1 MEKIR
6 CEEMNENS
14 ASCKLPINTELKI
27 IEDPVFVQVHVA
39 ADRKDIGRNW
49 THREKWLLSIC
60 IFVVV
65 VLVAFVTVTFVFKEI
80 YNGDEEICLT
90 TDCIKTAAELLEDID
105 FSVDPCDDFYQYTCG
120 NWERRNIIPEDM
132 AAIGNIE
139 RQHRKLQ
146 IIIKRIL
153 ETPPNQFDGNATTK
167 AKTLYKSCMN
177 MSQIQYIGDKPFHHI
192 LRSFGGWPVIT
203 DQWDADKFSIESTL
217 AKLYKEFH
225 ISVILNFNVSPD
237 DKNSSTNI
245 IHLDQAHLGMPS
257 RDYYLDPNDIQY
269 VDAYENFMVSVSELL
284 GADRNFS
291 GKELREVIQFE
302 TELAN
307 ITNSI
312 EDRVDM
318 ESLYTKISIAE
329 LNQMAPE
336 FDWLKYFRSIISPD
350 VQESEQL
357 VTIAPN
363 YLKNMSQ
370 LLSRTHKRIIAN
382 YIFWIMTKEL
392 CPHLTHEYRLLDYR
406 YRKVL
411 EGIRKE
417 KTLWESCVSFINTEI
432 GHAVGAL
439 FVSEHFKKENKD
451 IALEMIQNIR
461 NAFNKLLDDNTWM
474 DEETRKFAKEK
485 ANAMIGMIG
494 YPEFILKKSKLD
506 KFYEM
511 LEVDPDS
518 YFRSV
523 HQIKRYKS
531 HNQIKELREPVDRE
545 KWLQDPAVIN
555 AYYNPNTNDIV
566 FPAGILQP
574 VFYSNSYPKSLNYG
588 GIGIVIGHEIT
599 HGFDNRGRKFDKT
612 GNLKQWWK
620 NETIEA
626 FNKKAQCMID
636 QYSSFVLKQA
646 GLKIRGINTLGE
658 NIADNG
664 GLKQAYQAYQQ
675 WVADHGAEPPLPG
688 LNLTHEQLFFVN
700 YARIWCGKMRDEE
713 ALNQIRTE
721 VHSPGPIRVKGPL
734 SNSVEFSKVYNCPL
748 GSNMNPEH
756 KCQVW

>member
-6 CEEMNENS
+6 CEEMNKNS

-80 YNGDEEICLT
+80 YN
-90 TDCIKTAAELLEDID
+90 AAELLEDID

-132 AAIGNIE
+132 AAIGNVE

-146 IIIKRIL
+146 IIIK
-153 ETPPNQFDGNATTK
+153 T
-167 AKTLYKSCMN
+167 
-177 MSQIQYIGDKPFHHI
+177 QIQYIGDKPFHLI

-291 GKELREVIQFE
+291 RKELREVIQFE

-312 EDRVDM
+312 EDRVDI

-411 EGIRKE
+411 E
-417 KTLWESCVSFINTEI
+417 INTEI

-485 ANAMIGMIG
+485 
-494 YPEFILKKSKLD
+494 
-506 KFYEM
+506 

-518 YFRSV
+518 YFRNV
-523 HQIKRYKS
+523 HQIKRYRS

-688 LNLTHEQLFFVN
+688 INLTHEQLFFVN

-734 SNSVEFSKVYNCPL
+734 SNSVEFSKVYNCPS
-748 GSNMNPEH
+748 GSNMNPVH